1 MAPNFALSLSFEGIA
16 LLRRAGTGWIR
27 LSEVAL
33 DRDDLD
39 AALRALHEEAET
51 AAPDGAK
58 VILVLPNEQIRYL
71 DLPDPGGDDAARGA
85 AVRAA
90 LDGATPYAVDELV
103 IDWSRRGDTLL
114 AAAVARETLEEADG
128 FIRAHGF
135 DPMSFTAMPEA
146 GSFEGPAFFG
156 AAPGWTGTPPER
168 LSQPIQIVA
177 APEPEPAPKPEPVPE
192 PEPEAPAEET
202 APDIPAAALAPLP
215 EPAPAKA
222 EQPPAPAEPEIARS
236 ETTPPTPR
244 KAEAAKEADK
254 AAPAET
260 RPSADDVPK
269 AEPKDET
276 EPPGPASFG
285 QGVFG
290 PGGNARADTIPA
302 PENEAPKLRAAP
314 APGKTPPLPG
324 AGAAASG
331 PAPSFTSI
339 RATRD
344 LPPSASAPSVPPAA
358 EPGPGAAKGKA
369 KLRAREADGAA
380 PVPVPPAATPAKEKD
395 GLGKRARAALS
406 GPARGKAK
414 PAETKQPQAPK
425 KPRKAAK
432 AAPAPAAPPAPGP
445 AAKSAPPAP
454 RPDAVQTAAL
464 RRSRNDDPG
473 PATAMNAAA
482 TFDLEEERRRMTV
495 FGARNGEP
503 IGGKPRYLGLMLT
516 AVLLLFLAGVAAW
529 ASVFLDE
536 GLSRFFGGSDVTET
550 AEEAPQPD
558 ATPAPVAAPAPEA
571 EDETALTAIEPAPVA
586 PPPPAPTPI
595 PPEGAQAPTPEEA
608 EARYAATGIWQRAPT
623 APLEPAPDQLE
634 DLYVASVDP
643 KVGQFDAVAL
653 PEAPAAG
660 DDLPLDPQRLPPGPD
675 VRFDL
680 DDQGLVRA
688 TPEGAISP
696 DGVRVFAGQPPQ
708 VPPARSTAETPDAPA
723 SDAEAAPQEASDPAL
738 QQLQERRPQARP
750 GDLVEQTE
758 RANLG
763 GISIAELSRKRPAL
777 RPLSAQEQASAQA
790 EAQQVE
796 DTADQAEDSAERD
809 TPPATELAIA
819 NSLAP
824 QPRPGD
830 MAGIVRRAERETV
843 QTAST
848 APVRMQPGPR
858 VPQNTNVAK
867 EATVRN
873 QINLR
878 QMNLIGVFGKAS
890 SRRALVRLSNGR
902 LQNVK
907 VGDRLDGGRVAAIGE
922 SELQLTKSGRNIVL
936 RMPSG

>member
-16 LLRRAGTGWIR
+16 LLRRAGNGWFP
-27 LSEVAL
+27 LGEVAL

-39 AALRALHEEAET
+39 AALRALRDEAET

-90 LDGATPYAVDELV
+90 FDGATPYAVDELV

-135 DPMSFTAMPEA
+135 DPVSFTAMPEA

-168 LSQPIQIVA
+168 LSQPVRIVA
-177 APEPEPAPKPEPVPE
+177 APEPEPEPTPE

-222 EQPPAPAEPEIARS
+222 KEPPAPAAEPEIAGS
-236 ETTPPTPR
+236 ETTPPTPP
-244 KAEAAKEADK
+244 KAEAEK
-254 AAPAET
+254 AASAEMPAPTEEA
-260 RPSADDVPK
+260 PNAD
-269 AEPKDET
+269 ANAAT
-276 EPPGPASFG
+276 EAPRPASFG
-285 QGVFG
+285 QGIFG

-302 PENEAPKLRAAP
+302 LENEAPKLRAAP
-314 APGKTPPLPG
+314 ALGNTPPLPG
-324 AGAAASG
+324 AGDAASG

-344 LPPSASAPSVPPAA
+344 LPPAAPAPSVQPAA
-358 EPGPGAAKGKA
+358 EPGPGAANGKA

-380 PVPVPPAATPAKEKD
+380 PVPPAPVPPTAVPAKEKD
-395 GLGKRARAALS
+395 GLGKRARAALA
-406 GPARGKAK
+406 GPARNKAK
-414 PAETKQPQAPK
+414 PAEAKQPPAPK
-425 KPRKAAK
+425 KPPRKAAK

-445 AAKSAPPAP
+445 AAKSTPPAP

-473 PATAMNAAA
+473 PAAPAIAAAA
-482 TFDLEEERRRMTV
+482 TFDPEEERRRMTV
-495 FGARNGEP
+495 FGARNGEQ

-536 GLSRFFGGSDVTET
+536 GLSRFFGGADVTET
-550 AEEAPQPD
+550 AAVAPEEPKPD
-558 ATPAPVAAPAPEA
+558 AETTALPEPETEA
-571 EDETALTAIEPAPVA
+571 EDDTALTALEPAPTA
-586 PPPPAPTPI
+586 PPPPAPAPI
-595 PPEGAQAPTPEEA
+595 QPEGAQAPTPEEA

-623 APLEPAPDQLE
+623 APLEPAPDQVE

-708 VPPARSTAETPDAPA
+708 VPPARSATETPGEPA
-723 SDAEAAPQEASDPAL
+723 AEAAPQEAADPAVE
-738 QQLQERRPQARP
+738 QLQERRPQARP
-750 GDLVEQTE
+750 GDLVEQAE

-763 GISIAELSRKRPAL
+763 GISIAELSRIRPAL
-777 RPLSAQEQASAQA
+777 RPLSAQEEASAQA
-790 EAQQVE
+790 DAQQAE
-796 DTADQAEDSAERD
+796 DTADQAEDNAEPD